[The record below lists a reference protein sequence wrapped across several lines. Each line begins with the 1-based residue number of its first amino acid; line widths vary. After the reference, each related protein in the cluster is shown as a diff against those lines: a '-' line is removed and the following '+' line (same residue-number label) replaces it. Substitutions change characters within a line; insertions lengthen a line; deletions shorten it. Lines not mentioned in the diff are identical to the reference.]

1 MEAHHHCC
9 QGSTFLGYGY
19 LPRPPQPRYLW
30 RPFYTKPLPH
40 SRISFSSN
48 NFPRWDSNDTFRPSN
63 FSFNNART
71 KPLEEEDEEEEED
84 DGYGKKRR
92 WWSDE
97 SPEETEEVNSGT
109 WVDALDSL
117 WVLKILKSY
126 GWTLP
131 IILMSW
137 LASAGPKAFV
147 LALAIPLGQSALA
160 LAFEKLW
167 GSTES
172 KGKRKYR
179 TKRKRSNAYDTRV
192 EEEPEE
198 EYQKTSTRKAGVQSW
213 AVENDGSVD
222 SGSRNA
228 PSFGGWDDL
237 ERPRPRT
244 RRSQA
249 KKGSQRMTME
259 GGRLSRRERKRDTPL
274 LVRLLIAVFPFLS
287 SWTKML

>member
-1 MEAHHHCC
+1 MKMCDRWKLFITAAKV
-9 QGSTFLGYGY
+9 
-19 LPRPPQPRYLW
+19 PRPPQPRCSPCPW
-30 RPFYTKPLPH
+30 RPFHTKPLSH

-48 NFPRWDSNDTFRPSN
+48 NFPRWDSNDAFQPSN

-71 KPLEEEDEEEEED
+71 KPLEQEEEEEED
-84 DGYGKKRR
+84 DEEYVKKRR

-97 SPEETEEVNSGT
+97 SPEETEEGYSGA

-117 WVLKILKSY
+117 WILKIFKPY

-131 IILMSW
+131 IILASW
-137 LASAGPKAFV
+137 LLSTGPKAF
-147 LALAIPLGQSALA
+147 LMALAIPLGQSALA

-167 GSTES
+167 GRTES
-172 KGKRKYR
+172 KPKRRYR
-179 TKRKRSNAYDTRV
+179 MKRKRRNVNDTRV

-198 EYQKTSTRKAGVQSW
+198 ENQKTSTRKGGMQSW
-213 AVENDGSVD
+213 VVENDGSVD

-237 ERPRPRT
+237 ERPRPSR

-259 GGRLSRRERKRDTPL
+259 GGRLSRRERKSDTPL
-274 LVRLLIAVFPFLS
+274 LVRLLIAIFPFLG

>member
-1 MEAHHHCC
+1 MEAHRPYC
-9 QGSTFLGYGY
+9 QGSTFLGY
-19 LPRPPQPRYLW
+19 LPRPPQPRYCPCPW
-30 RPFYTKPLPH
+30 RPSHTKPLSH

-48 NFPRWDSNDTFRPSN
+48 NFPRWDSTDPFRPSN

-71 KPLEEEDEEEEED
+71 KPLEEEDDDDDEDD

-97 SPEETEEVNSGT
+97 SAEETEEGYSGT
-109 WVDALDSL
+109 WEDALDSL
-117 WVLKILKSY
+117 WILKIFKSY

-131 IILMSW
+131 VIVASW
-137 LASAGPKAFV
+137 LLSTGPKAF
-147 LALAIPLGQSALA
+147 LMALAIPLGQSALT

-167 GSTES
+167 GRTES
-172 KGKRKYR
+172 KPKRKYK
-179 TKRKRSNAYDTRV
+179 TKRKRRNVNDTRFD
-192 EEEPEE
+192 EEPDEE
-198 EYQKTSTRKAGVQSW
+198 NQKTSTRKAGVQSW
-213 AVENDGSVD
+213 VVENDGSVD

-237 ERPRPRT
+237 ERPRST
-244 RRSQA
+244 RRKSQT

-259 GGRLSRRERKRDTPL
+259 GG
-274 LVRLLIAVFPFLS
+274 